1 MKILVT
7 GGSGM
12 VGMNIQ
18 YTQHCIDMMKDDE
31 YVFISSQDCDL
42 TNKAR
47 VDQFFEAGK
56 FDRVIHL
63 AARVGGLY
71 KNMSANPEMLIHNM
85 RMNMNV
91 LEACHKYN
99 INRAIFCL
107 SSCVYP
113 AEPSGFPMTEN
124 MIDASPP
131 HSSNEGYAYSKRMI
145 KVLCD
150 HYNKDFGREYIC
162 LSPVNLYGPYDNYNL
177 KNSHVIPGLIHRMSN
192 FSEHK
197 KRKPESSYTFDVYG
211 SGKALRQ
218 FLYAPDFARI
228 ILQFLNNEKV
238 KSGLYNICDSDEY
251 KISEIIQMLQEY
263 YRIPDKDIYYNTK
276 YSDGIIKKTVSNEKY
291 RSLYP
296 NFQFTD
302 LKEGLRT
309 ATHWFHKNN
318 KTCRK

>member
-18 YTQHCIDMMKDDE
+18 FTQQCIDMMKDDD
-31 YVFISSQDCDL
+31 YIFLSSKDCDL
-42 TNKAR
+42 TNKTE
-47 VDQFFEAGK
+47 VDNLFATGH

-63 AARVGGLY
+63 AAKVGGLY
-71 KNMSANPEMLIHNM
+71 KNMSSNCEMLIHNM

-91 LEACHKYN
+91 LEACNKYN
-99 INRAIFCL
+99 ITRAIFCL

-113 AEPSGFPMTEN
+113 AEPCGFPMTEN

-131 HSSNEGYAYSKRMI
+131 HHSNEGYSYSKRMI

-177 KNSHVIPGLIHRMSN
+177 KNSHVIPGLVHRMSN
-192 FSEHK
+192 FVEHK
-197 KRKPESSYTFDVYG
+197 KRKPESSNTFDVYG

-218 FLYAPDFARI
+218 FLYAPDFAQI
-228 ILQFLNNEKV
+228 IIQFLNNEKV
-238 KSGLYNICDSDEY
+238 KGWPL
-251 KISEIIQMLQEY
+251 
-263 YRIPDKDIYYNTK
+263 
-276 YSDGIIKKTVSNEKY
+276 
-291 RSLYP
+291 
-296 NFQFTD
+296 
-302 LKEGLRT
+302 
-309 ATHWFHKNN
+309 
-318 KTCRK
+318 